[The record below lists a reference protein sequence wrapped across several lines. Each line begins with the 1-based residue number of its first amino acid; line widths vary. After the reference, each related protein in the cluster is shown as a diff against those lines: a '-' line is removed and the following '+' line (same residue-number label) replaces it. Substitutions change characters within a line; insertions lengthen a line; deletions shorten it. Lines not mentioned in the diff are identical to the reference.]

1 MGVGL
6 GVDGKG
12 WEGRRGQG
20 SALCDAERV
29 KGGTIAGHGKAR
41 QQTSATCHPPR
52 PAALPIARCGSRPTP
67 RGGGATCQRPT
78 RGGARCWCT
87 QRWVAGGGGGRGR
100 AGLNSGPGLRPPNLC
115 LCECG
120 GAGPRA
126 RRCLPPGARPT
137 DLLSC
142 PWGRMASPC
151 YPTLQRRRHSINP
164 TPPHTHCV
172 SSKVQRRRSTAPPT
186 PLPRA
191 QPPGALPGGHP
202 QPGARGPRHPRP
214 PGALKHRR

>member
-1 MGVGL
+1 MPGTGKLDSKRLRPVTPRAPPRSPSPGVAQ
-6 GVDGKG
+6 DQ
-12 WEGRRGQG
+12 RRGG
-20 SALCDAERV
+20 
-29 KGGTIAGHGKAR
+29 
-41 QQTSATCHPPR
+41 
-52 PAALPIARCGSRPTP
+52 AALPVRGQPGAAHGAGAHNGGW
-67 RGGGATCQRPT
+67 RGGRQGAC
-78 RGGARCWCT
+78 G
-87 QRWVAGGGGGRGR
+87 VK
-100 AGLNSGPGLRPPNLC
+100 SGPGLRPPNLC

-142 PWGRMASPC
+142 PSGRMASPS
-151 YPTLQRRRHSINP
+151 YPTLQRRRHSITP

-214 PGALKHRR
+214 PGALKHSR